1 MKKIMTLVL
10 VIVMLATLCLTGC
23 QPAAKPTDPTN
34 GTDAPDTKPTT
45 EATEPQLEEKTI
57 QIWISGAGKQKD
69 SDKVYAAFNELLKKY
84 VPNTTVEFSNFPFGE
99 YGEKFTQMIAGEEA
113 VDLAW
118 AGWVVNKPNNIKDEN
133 LMPLDDLIANY
144 GKDIVEV
151 LGQGVMDAHVYYDGK
166 TYLIPSWQGLFGD
179 RHAIYLVTD
188 IVNLI
193 SDKDWAKKAEAAAW
207 KFDEEPTVANLEAF
221 MNLMEMYY
229 AAAKNA
235 GKIGAG
241 ADLRGY
247 TGWNWGMGTS
257 YQAAVAGIHVMRNDP
272 DFKAVN
278 HFGTDVAAKM
288 FEILASWYDKG
299 YMRSDFIS
307 AEGLGKIKDG
317 KITDTTYISY
327 GDGYWSEDS
336 VQQQKDAWGCDV
348 TAITRSSH
356 GYVIQGYDTGMVI
369 PYCADEPER
378 AMMVLNAIY
387 ANKDLYNLLI
397 FGIEGEH
404 YTVNADGSINTSYT
418 FNSSSS
424 EDAYSVARWVIGS
437 CKQSYVNTGMA
448 PDYYT
453 KLEAA
458 EKDPSTKV
466 SVWLTYQNDATK
478 YEEWS
483 AALSAVNKKYG
494 SGNNIIAAGSKGWKA
509 QYDAWMKELAD
520 AGQAKKDAAI
530 QAMIDAW
537 RKDKNVTG
545 WYQN

>member
-10 VIVMLATLCLTGC
+10 VIVMLATLFLAGC
-23 QPAAKPTDPTN
+23 NKTPAPTDPTK
-34 GTDAPDTKPTT
+34 GTDPATKPTT
-45 EATEPQLEEKTI
+45 EATEPQLEAKTV
-57 QIWISGAGKQKD
+57 QIWLAGAGMQKD
-69 SDKVYAAFNELLKKY
+69 TEKVWKAFNELLQKY
-84 VPNTTVEFSNFPFGE
+84 VPNTTVEFTIFPFGE
-99 YGEKFTQMIAGEEA
+99 YNEKFTQMIAGEEP

-118 AGWVVNKPNNIKDEN
+118 SGWVVNKPNNIRDEN
-133 LMPLDDLIANY
+133 IVPLDDLIANY

-151 LGQGVMDAHVYYDGK
+151 LGQGVMDAHVYFDGK
-166 TYLIPSWQGLFGD
+166 TYAIPSWQGLFGD
-179 RHAIYLVTD
+179 RHAIYLVTE

-247 TGWNWGMGTS
+247 TGWNWGFGTS

-272 DFKAVN
+272 NFKSVN
-278 HFGTDVAAKM
+278 HYGNPVAEKL
-288 FEILASWYDKG
+288 FEILASWYTKG

-327 GDGYWSEDS
+327 GDGYWNESTVTS
-336 VQQQKDAWGCDV
+336 TAAAWGCDV

-356 GYVIQGYDTGMVI
+356 GYVIQGYDTGFSV
-369 PYCADEPER
+369 PFCADEPER

-387 ANKDLYNLLI
+387 KNVDLYNLLVY
-397 FGIEGEH
+397 GIEGEH
-404 YTVNADGSINTSYT
+404 YTKNADGTIKTDYEGAGPTTEN
-418 FNSSSS
+418 
-424 EDAYSVARWVIGS
+424 AYGLQRWVIGS
-437 CKQSYVNTGMA
+437 CKNAYVNNGTD
-448 PDYYT
+448 PDYYAN
-453 KLEAA
+453 LEKA

-466 SVWLTYQNDATK
+466 SVWLSFQRDATK
-478 YEEWS
+478 YADVDTAI
-483 AALSAVNKKYG
+483 AAVHKKYG
-494 SGNNIIAAGSKGWKA
+494 DGKNIIAAGTAGWKA
-509 QYDAWMKELAD
+509 MYDAWMKEYETNNIMATKN
-520 AGQAKKDAAI
+520 AEVQK
-530 QAMIDAW
+530 QVDAW
-537 RKDKNVTG
+537 RKANNITG
-545 WYQN
+545 WFVG

>member
-10 VIVMLATLCLTGC
+10 AIVLLATLCLTGC

-34 GTDAPDTKPTT
+34 GTDPKPTESTPT
-45 EATEPQLEEKTI
+45 EPTEPQLEEKTI
-57 QIWISGAGKQKD
+57 QIWIGAAGKQKD
-69 SDKVYAAFNELLKKY
+69 SEKVWAAFNELLQKY
-84 VPNTTVEFSNFPFGE
+84 VPNTTVEFTNFPFGE
-99 YGEKFTQMIAGEEA
+99 YNEKFTQMIAGEEP

-118 AGWVVNKPNNIKDEN
+118 AGWVVNKPNNIRDEN
-133 LMPLDDLIANY
+133 LMPLDDLIADY

-151 LGQGVMDAHVYYDGK
+151 LGQNVMNAHVFFDGK
-166 TYLIPSWQGLFGD
+166 TYLIPSWQGLYGN

-193 SDKDWAKKAEAAAW
+193 EDKDWAKKAEAAAW
-207 KFDEEPTVANLEAF
+207 KFNDEPTAANLEAF

-229 AAAKNA
+229 AAAKAA

-247 TGWNWGMGTS
+247 TGWNWGLGTCYS
-257 YQAAVAGIHVMRNDP
+257 AATAGVHVMRNDP
-272 DFKAVN
+272 DFKSIN
-278 HFGTDVAAKM
+278 PNGTDVAYKLY
-288 FEILASWYDKG
+288 EILASWYTKG

-307 AEGLGKIKDG
+307 AEGLTQISEG
-317 KITDTTYISY
+317 KITDNTYISY
-327 GDGYWSEDS
+327 GDGYWSEDTVTS
-336 VQQQKDAWGCDV
+336 TAAKWGCDV
-348 TAITRSSH
+348 TPITRSSY
-356 GYVIQGYDTGMVI
+356 GYVIQGYDTGMSI

-404 YTVNADGSINTSYT
+404 YTVNADGSINTPYS

-437 CKQSYVNTGMA
+437 CKQSYVNTDMA

-453 KLEAA
+453 KLEAL
-458 EKDPSTKV
+458 EKDPATKV
-466 SVWLTYQNDATK
+466 SVWLTFNPDKTAYADQD
-478 YEEWS
+478 S
-483 AALSAVNKKYG
+483 AISAINKKYG
-494 SGNNIIAAGSKGWKA
+494 GGYNIIAAGTSGWKA
-509 QYDAWMKELAD
+509 MMDAWNNE
-520 AGQAKKDAAI
+520 AASAYATKNAET
-530 QAMIDAW
+530 QKQIDAW
-537 RKDKNVTG
+537 IKDNNITG
-545 WYQN
+545 WFAE